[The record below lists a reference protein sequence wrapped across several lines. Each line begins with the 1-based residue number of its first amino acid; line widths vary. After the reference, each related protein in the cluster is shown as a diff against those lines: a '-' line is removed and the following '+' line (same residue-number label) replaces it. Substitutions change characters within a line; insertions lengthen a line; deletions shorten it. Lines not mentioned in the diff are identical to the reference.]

1 MIQFLISLLVG
12 ALVGYVAGRIMNSGS
27 KGLLMNCLIGIVGGS
42 VGHFVYGLLGIQTTN
57 FLGDFL
63 CSVIGAIIVIF
74 VARKISK

>member
-12 ALVGYVAGRIMNSGS
+12 ALVGYVAGRVMNSGS

-42 VGHFVYGLLGIQTTN
+42 VGHFVYALIGIQTTN